1 MRRIEPTGALRKDF
15 KREKRGPHRRAI
27 DFLVSVVLSLLA
39 EDKPLSEKHRGTVS
53 LDHGMTIGN
62 VT

>member
-1 MRRIEPTGALRKDF
+1 LRKDF